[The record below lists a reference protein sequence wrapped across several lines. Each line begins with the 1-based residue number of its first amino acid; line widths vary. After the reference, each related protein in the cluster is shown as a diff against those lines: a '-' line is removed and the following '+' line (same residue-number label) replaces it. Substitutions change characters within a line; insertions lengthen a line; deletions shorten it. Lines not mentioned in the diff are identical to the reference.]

1 MIKITEDKLGTL
13 TENIEKGLRYIG
25 KAMQC
30 LDDLQGGNYG
40 ERGGMNYRYPEMPD
54 EMGMR
59 SGMRYPD
66 MEMGMRGGYG
76 EREEYG
82 ERRGRDSMG
91 RYTRM

>member
-1 MIKITEDKLGTL
+1 MIKITEDKLGTMAEL
-13 TENIEKGLRYIG
+13 AEKMLHYGG
-25 KAMQC
+25 KLMSCIDEVQTS
-30 LDDLQGGNYG
+30 G
-40 ERGGMNYRYPEMPD
+40 

-59 SGMRYPD
+59 GGYGERRGFGMRDDMNYRYPD